1 MQPLIEINNMS
12 FSYIGINNNRFS
24 VFNDFSLEIN
34 KGERIGLIGAN
45 GAGKS
50 TFLRILIGLLPDF
63 DGLIKIDSE
72 RLDKRSVES
81 IRKKVGYVFQDS
93 DSQLFMTTVSEDIA
107 FGPKN
112 MGLTKEDV
120 DRRVEEAILKT
131 RISDIADRHVY
142 KLSGGQKKLA
152 AIATVLS
159 MSPEIILMD
168 EPSAGLDPA
177 NRENLS
183 NVLKDLTNTQIIA
196 SHDLDFIYDTCERVV
211 LLSKGEVVAD
221 GSCDEILRN
230 EKLLLDNGL
239 RLPLSFRFT

>member
-1 MQPLIEINNMS
+1 MQHLIEINNMS
-12 FSYIGINNNRFS
+12 FSYIGANNNLFS
-24 VFNDFSLEIN
+24 VFSDFNLTVNE
-34 KGERIGLIGAN
+34 GERIGLIGAN

-93 DSQLFMTTVSEDIA
+93 DSQLFMTTVRDDIA